1 MIADI
6 FYPIFTITILAC
18 FTWKKNVW
26 GFTPMPSLRH
36 RPGPPGG
43 LTAPPNP
50 NCNCFWCCQ
59 KLMCPYFF
67 CIIPWQYFHDW
78 FYILRTRYNS
88 DMSKPEWTLLLLN
101 FKYIRDLTNRCKLF
115 SIPVAKHASFSRKAK
130 KLKTNLLGLI

>member
-43 LTAPPNP
+43 AYSSPPTP
-50 NCNCFWCCQ
+50 IAIVF
-59 KLMCPYFF
+59 
-67 CIIPWQYFHDW
+67 D
-78 FYILRTRYNS
+78 
-88 DMSKPEWTLLLLN
+88 
-101 FKYIRDLTNRCKLF
+101 
-115 SIPVAKHASFSRKAK
+115 VAKNWCVHIFSV
-130 KLKTNLLGLI
+130 LSLDSTFMTDSIYLGLGTIQICRNLNEHYYYLISNTSVIWQIGANCSPFQLQNMLPFHVRLKSLKLIY